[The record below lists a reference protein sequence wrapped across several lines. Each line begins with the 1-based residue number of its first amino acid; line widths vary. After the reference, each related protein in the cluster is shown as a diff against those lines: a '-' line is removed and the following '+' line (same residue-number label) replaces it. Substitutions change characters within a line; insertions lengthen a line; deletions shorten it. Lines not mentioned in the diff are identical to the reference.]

1 LPRQQPEKDQP
12 VIRHFENVLTSEQLQ
27 RINELLEKADF
38 VDGVSTAGVSA
49 RRVKNNLQAKS
60 AQPELE
66 QAKEI
71 FGKAVLQNKA
81 IREFAMPQHVM
92 PPIFSRYETG
102 MRYGEHIDNSI
113 MGGIRTDLAM
123 TLFLSPPESYDGGE
137 LVIEVDREA
146 RPIKLAAGSAVVYSA
161 SSIHRVETVTRG
173 RRQVAVTW
181 IQSMFRDEAKRE
193 IIIDLNA
200 SINRLRADSPDA
212 PETLLV
218 AKVRSN
224 LYRMW
229 ADT

>member
-1 LPRQQPEKDQP
+1 M
-12 VIRHFENVLTSEQLQ
+12 IRHFENLLTIEQLKS
-27 RINELLEKADF
+27 INDLLEKAEF
-38 VDGVSTAGVSA
+38 VDGVSTAGLTA

-66 QAKEI
+66 RAKEI

-81 IREFAMPQHVM
+81 IREFAMPQHVT
-92 PPIFSRYETG
+92 PPLFSRYETG

-123 TLFLSPPESYDGGE
+123 TLFLSPPETYDGGE

-146 RPIKLAAGSAVVYSA
+146 RAIKLAAGSAVIYSA

-193 IIIDLNA
+193 IMIDLNA

>member
-1 LPRQQPEKDQP
+1 M
-12 VIRHFENVLTSEQLQ
+12 IGHFENVLTSEQLQ
-27 RINELLEKADF
+27 SINELLEKATF
-38 VDGVSTAGVSA
+38 VDGVSSAGVTA
-49 RRVKNNLQAKS
+49 RRVKSNLQAKS
-60 AQPELE
+60 AQPEFE
-66 QAKEI
+66 QAKAI

-81 IREFAMPQHVM
+81 IREFAMPKHVM

-137 LVIEVDREA
+137 LVIEVDRLPRA
-146 RPIKLAAGSAVVYSA
+146 IKLPAGSAVIYSA
-161 SSIHRVETVTRG
+161 GSVHRVETVTRG

-193 IIIDLNA
+193 VIIDLNA
-200 SINRLRADSPDA
+200 TINRLRADSPDA
-212 PETLLV
+212 LETLLV
-218 AKVRSN
+218 TKVRSN